1 MIFGNV
7 NWRIWANGARET
19 LAGAFGHEAFGHGAV
34 KLGPIIAKK
43 KKKKKK
49 KRSVFPAEFLLHIP
63 TPHQILIIFHF
74 GILQKKIFLVV
85 FFPGCLQRPKNG
97 IIPKLL

>member
-1 MIFGNV
+1 MGQWGKGNACGRLRARGRR
-7 NWRIWANGARET
+7 WRCSKIRAHFR
-19 LAGAFGHEAFGHGAV
+19 
-34 KLGPIIAKK
+34 KK
-43 KKKKKK
+43 KKK
-49 KRSVFPAEFLLHIP
+49 SVFPWEFLLHIP